1 MLIRDKNIIFAYKN
15 IIMNIINRPDY
26 TERIERMFNKGV
38 IIALTGQRRVGKSC
52 IMKQVMAH
60 VKEKTENN
68 VIYINKENKG
78 FEHIRDS
85 HDFQEY
91 VDSCLLDDKENYLFV
106 DEIQDIKD
114 FEKTLRSLQ
123 SDDACNIMITGSNA
137 KMLSS
142 ELATY
147 LSGRHVEYHIQSLS
161 YEEFLMFH
169 NLPDSDESL
178 SAYMQ
183 NGGLPHLRRIG
194 LDDTDLVGDY
204 LESIYNTII
213 LKDVI
218 EREEIRNVPLLKTL
232 IRFISDNIGKQF
244 SARSIVKF
252 LKSQMVDSSAKA
264 ILTYL
269 EYLCNAYII
278 NKVGRY
284 DIHGRRLF
292 ELGDKYYFEDI
303 GLRNQIIAG
312 NRSADIEKVME
323 NIVYLHLRRSGYTV
337 YIGQMHN
344 TEIDFVAQKKDSTI
358 YIQVA
363 YLLAS
368 EETVEREFGNLKS
381 INDNHPKY
389 VITLDKFMGAVNRD
403 GIRHLYLRD
412 FLKKKEL

>member
-1 MLIRDKNIIFAYKN
+1 
-15 IIMNIINRPDY
+15 MNIINRSDY

-68 VIYINKENKG
+68 VIYINKENKD
-78 FEHIRDS
+78 FEHIRNS
-85 HDFQEY
+85 HDFHEY

-123 SDDACNIMITGSNA
+123 SDDACNIMTTGSNA

-178 SAYMQ
+178 SVYMQ

-194 LDDTDLVGDY
+194 LDDTELVGDY

-252 LKSQMVDSSAKA
+252 LKSQMVDSSTKV